1 MQTFFAPHVWSW
13 TILIGIILTKN
24 ILILFWLSVK
34 VPTQKEKI
42 IQDPNHMLRFCL
54 PEYKGSKIILQIR
67 RGGKDVIQPE
77 DNGESSQE
85 RGVGHGG
92 HVGTVNQGHSWNTE
106 RG

>member
-1 MQTFFAPHVWSW
+1 MKLNYFDRHNTDEKYFD
-13 TILIGIILTKN
+13 IILTFRKG
-24 ILILFWLSVK
+24 
-34 VPTQKEKI
+34 TQKEKI

-54 PEYKGSKIILQIR
+54 PEYKGSKIIFQII

-92 HVGTVNQGHSWNTE
+92 HVGTLNQGHS
-106 RG
+106 